1 MKKYSTKRVC
11 VIWDNATC
19 HKGKTLRE
27 KLAKGNTLER
37 LHLIPFPPY
46 APDHNPIEHVWQY
59 AKKQIANTSGNRYGL
74 AVADDELWF
83 VGCLPGRERDAVFT
97 CLVDSQGS
105 QSAGFS
111 LCP

>member
-59 AKKQIANTSGNRYGL
+59 AKKQIANRSGL
-74 AVADDELWF
+74 AFEEIKQSFLSSI
-83 VGCLPGRERDAVFT
+83 VGRTFMY
-97 CLVDSQGS
+97 QI
-105 QSAGFS
+105 
-111 LCP
+111 